1 MSGTARRITAHQ
13 ANHLPYPG
21 FFAKMHT
28 VDQFVILDDVQ
39 FVKGEY
45 HNRNRIRL
53 NAAAHW
59 LTVPVIHSG
68 RQGQCIAD
76 VEIDNRRDWP
86 GTHLRTLQ
94 QNYSGAPH
102 FAAYFP
108 PFAELY
114 AQPWERL
121 IDFNLALIRGL
132 AAALEISTPCCL
144 SSRLP
149 ISGTVTDRLIDICA
163 ATGATEFVH
172 GKHARDYVDFDKMS
186 AAGIA
191 NTTQS
196 YTAVEYP
203 QTGPGFVANL
213 AVIDVVLNCGPEAR
227 DVVLAGNTLQ
237 GV

>member
-1 MSGTARRITAHQ
+1 MSETARRITAHQ

-21 FFAKMHT
+21 FFAKMDM
-28 VDQFVILDDVQ
+28 VDQFIILDDVQ

-53 NAAAHW
+53 NAEAHW

-76 VEIDNRRDWP
+76 VEIDNRRDWR

-94 QNYSGAPH
+94 QNYSSAPH
-102 FAAYFP
+102 FDSYFS
-108 PFAELY
+108 PFAEFY
-114 AQPWERL
+114 GQPWERL
-121 IDFNLALIRGL
+121 IDFNLALIRSL
-132 AAALEISTPCCL
+132 AAALGISTPCCL
-144 SSRLP
+144 SSGLQV
-149 ISGTVTDRLIDICA
+149 SGTVTDRLIDICA

-172 GKHARDYVDFDKMS
+172 GKHACDYVDFDKMS

-191 NTTQS
+191 NEIQS

-203 QTGPGFVANL
+203 QTGPNFVADL
-213 AVIDVVLNCGPEAR
+213 AAVDVLLNCGPR
-227 DVVLAGNTLQ
+227 SCDVVLAGNTLQ
-237 GV
+237 NA